1 MSFSTDHPVRTRFA
15 PSPKGF
21 LHIGWYR
28 LLIFSW
34 LVAKHQGGQFLLRV
48 EDTDQQRIVPG
59 VIEDLMESL
68 HWLGIDFDEGPGIG
82 GSFGPYYQS
91 QRLQIYAEFALQ
103 LLASGHAYRCFCPKE
118 RLDILYAEQM
128 VQHLP
133 TTRYDRRCRQL
144 TSDEIE
150 SRLALG
156 ESFTIRLKV
165 PLEGVTRVVDV
176 LRGESTFKNNML
188 EDSILLKADGY
199 PTYHLA
205 CVVDDHL
212 MQISHVLRG
221 SASLSSAALHKMIY
235 DALGWQWPLTAHIP
249 SILGPDSKQLSRSH
263 GAQSMLVYRD
273 QGYLPEAIIN
283 YLVLLGW
290 SLDDKTEVFSLAE
303 LQAAFSLDRLN
314 RSDATFDEKRMKWMN
329 GVYIRK
335 LELDDLVMLAL
346 PYLQRREDDG
356 GLPDNVV
363 RPLDRIYLKRVLG
376 LAQARIKLLSEVP
389 YLTAF
394 FFVDDLTYP
403 MELLIGKSMS
413 RVQTFQALCAVLSRV
428 TDFTQWESSSLEEA
442 LRLLAKDLRLKTGLL
457 FMSIRVTL
465 TGRTETPS
473 LFDTMEVLG
482 QDRTLHRLRTAI
494 FLLERA
500 S

>member
-1 MSFSTDHPVRTRFA
+1 M
-15 PSPKGF
+15 
-21 LHIGWYR
+21 
-28 LLIFSW
+28 
-34 LVAKHQGGQFLLRV
+34 
-48 EDTDQQRIVPG
+48 
-59 VIEDLMESL
+59 
-68 HWLGIDFDEGPGIG
+68 
-82 GSFGPYYQS
+82 
-91 QRLQIYAEFALQ
+91 
-103 LLASGHAYRCFCPKE
+103 
-118 RLDILYAEQM
+118 
-128 VQHLP
+128 
-133 TTRYDRRCRQL
+133 
-144 TSDEIE
+144 
-150 SRLALG
+150 
-156 ESFTIRLKV
+156 
-165 PLEGVTRVVDV
+165 VDV